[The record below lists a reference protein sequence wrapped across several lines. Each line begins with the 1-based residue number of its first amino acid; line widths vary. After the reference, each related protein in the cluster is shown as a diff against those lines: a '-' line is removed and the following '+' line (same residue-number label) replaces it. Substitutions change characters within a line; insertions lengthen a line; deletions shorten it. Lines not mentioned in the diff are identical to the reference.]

1 MGFLIQAWEMS
12 QQKFTMNMKQVVTNA
27 GDGTLEN
34 ETSVNELRQFFSLI
48 DLHTMG
54 RLLEE
59 CYSKDRRFKFDARG
73 DARRGYAFQDLVNE
87 MGRRLG
93 YSVENGLYRGKK
105 NEIGFDGLW
114 KAADGSYIIMESK
127 TSDDYSISIES
138 VIGYR
143 DKLIIDHKIPKKKCS
158 ILIVYGRDDKMAL
171 RNTVKGSNENQNIRL
186 ISANA
191 LFQLVKICFEV
202 KNEVV
207 LNQINNM
214 LRPRDYFV
222 LDNLVELVFPQTDS
236 AIDVVEEADEETD
249 NVNKNE
255 NASDSAMEPDN
266 SEKSKQKTR
275 GRNGYF
281 EIVGDDIPDGVT
293 LLFYAGHQFKA
304 SGYPVPGTDDF
315 VVVKGSDMRPV
326 ETASCR
332 QGLKDQRKRLIEAGA
347 VQNNVFVKSVR
358 FSSPSTAVACC
369 YGGSL
374 NGKTMWVTEEGIT
387 LKELG

>member
-12 QQKFTMNMKQVVTNA
+12 QQKFTMNMKQVVTTA

-34 ETSVNELRQFFSLI
+34 DESVNELRQFFSMI

-54 RLLEE
+54 RLLGE
-59 CYSKDRRFKFDARG
+59 CYSKDRRYKFDARG

-93 YSVENGLYRGKK
+93 YEVENGLYRGKK

-143 DKLIIDHKIPKKKCS
+143 DSLIIDHKIQKKKCS

-171 RNTVKGSNENQNIRL
+171 RNTVKGSNENANIRL

-191 LFQLVKICFEV
+191 LFQLVKIF
-202 KNEVV
+202 NEKRDDLV
-207 LNQINNM
+207 LKQINNM

-222 LDNLVELVFPQTDS
+222 LDSLVELVFPQTD
-236 AIDVVEEADEETD
+236 AEIDAVEDVEDEMDTVNRTGVEVKPDAEVKSDAEIKHRERKAKYIVVDENDLDDADRMHYVGKKVVADGYYLSETDEFVVLKGSEFSKTETDSCNKSIKAMRKSLIDDDIVEE
-249 NVNKNE
+249 
-255 NASDSAMEPDN
+255 
-266 SEKSKQKTR
+266 
-275 GRNGYF
+275 F
-281 EIVGDDIPDGVT
+281 
-293 LLFYAGHQFKA
+293 L
-304 SGYPVPGTDDF
+304 
-315 VVVKGSDMRPV
+315 
-326 ETASCR
+326 
-332 QGLKDQRKRLIEAGA
+332 
-347 VQNNVFVKSVR
+347 FVKSVKF
-358 FSSPSTAVACC
+358 FSPTTAAQMV
-369 YGGSL
+369 YGGSQ
-374 NGKTMWVTEEGIT
+374 NGRTMWADEDGVTI
-387 LKELG
+387 KEKYG

>member
-34 ETSVNELRQFFSLI
+34 DASINELRQFFSLI

-59 CYSKDRRFKFDARG
+59 CYSKDKKYKFDTRG

-93 YSVENGLYRGKK
+93 YNVENGLYRGKK

-114 KAADGSYIIMESK
+114 RASDGSYIIMESK

-143 DKLIIDHKIPKKKCS
+143 DNLIIDHKIPKKKCS

-171 RNTVKGSNENQNIRL
+171 RNTVKGSNENPNIRL

-191 LFQLVKICFEV
+191 LFQLVKIYFEM
-202 KNEVV
+202 KTDVV
-207 LNQINNM
+207 LNQINNL

-222 LDNLVELVFPQTDS
+222 LDNLVELVFPQTD
-236 AIDVVEEADEETD
+236 AEIEAVEDVDD
-249 NVNKNE
+249 
-255 NASDSAMEPDN
+255 EPDITN
-266 SEKSKQKTR
+266 PTGKEKPEKGESTETPVKRKKGQ
-275 GRNGYF
+275 F
-281 EIVGDDIPDGVT
+281 EIVNDGLADGSVLMHYVGKKVVAT
-293 LLFYAGHQFKA
+293 
-304 SGYPVPGTDDF
+304 GYPVADSDAF
-315 VVVKGSDMRPV
+315 VVLKGSEMSKTETNSCKQGTKDMR
-326 ETASCR
+326 
-332 QGLKDQRKRLIEAGA
+332 QRLIDKGA
-347 VQNNVFVKSVR
+347 VEDYVFVKSVL
-358 FSSPSTAVACC
+358 FNSSSTAAACV
-369 YGGSL
+369 YGGSQ
-374 NGKTMWVTEEGIT
+374 NGKIMWANEAGHT
-387 LKELG
+387 LNDLGL

>member
-34 ETSVNELRQFFSLI
+34 DASVNELRQFFSLI

-54 RLLEE
+54 RLLGE

-93 YSVENGLYRGKK
+93 YNVENGLYRGKK

-143 DKLIIDHKIPKKKCS
+143 DNLIIDHKIPKKKCS

-191 LFQLVKICFEV
+191 LFQLVKICSEM
-202 KNEVV
+202 KNAIVQ
-207 LNQINNM
+207 NQINNL

-222 LDNLVELVFPQTDS
+222 LDNLVELVFPQTD
-236 AIDVVEEADEETD
+236 AEIEAVEDVEDEQEIAPQTEEKKPEISTEKGKRGQFEYADDDLPEDVELMHYVGKKVAATGY
-249 NVNKNE
+249 
-255 NASDSAMEPDN
+255 SLGDS
-266 SEKSKQKTR
+266 
-275 GRNGYF
+275 
-281 EIVGDDIPDGVT
+281 
-293 LLFYAGHQFKA
+293 
-304 SGYPVPGTDDF
+304 F
-315 VVVKGSDMRPV
+315 VVLKGSEMSQTETNSCKQATKTMR
-326 ETASCR
+326 
-332 QGLKDQRKRLIEAGA
+332 QKLIDEGA
-347 VQNNVFVKSVR
+347 VVDHVFVKSVH
-358 FSSPSTAVACC
+358 FNSPSTAAACV
-369 YGGSL
+369 YGGSQ
-374 NGKTMWVTEEGIT
+374 NGKIMWANADGLT
-387 LKELG
+387 LNDLEK

>member
-34 ETSVNELRQFFSLI
+34 EASVNELRQFFSLI

-54 RLLEE
+54 RLLGE

-93 YSVENGLYRGKK
+93 YAVENGLYRGKK

-143 DKLIIDHKIPKKKCS
+143 DNLIIDHKIPKKKCS

-171 RNTVKGSNENQNIRL
+171 RNTVKGSNENSNIRL

-191 LFQLVKICFEV
+191 LFQLVKIFSEM
-202 KNEVV
+202 KTDVV
-207 LNQINNM
+207 LNQINNL

-222 LDNLVELVFPQTDS
+222 LDNLVELVFPQTD
-236 AIDVVEEADEETD
+236 AEIEAVEDVEDEPEIAHSTED
-249 NVNKNE
+249 
-255 NASDSAMEPDN
+255 EPVTGT
-266 SEKSKQKTR
+266 SPSKGKRSQ
-275 GRNGYF
+275 F
-281 EIVGDDIPDGVT
+281 EIMEGSIPDGVQ
-293 LLFYAGHQFKA
+293 LLHYVGKKVAAKGYVP
-304 SGYPVPGTDDF
+304 SGSSAF
-315 VVVKGSDMRPV
+315 VVLKGSEMSRT
-326 ETASCR
+326 ETNSCKQSTKRRR
-332 QGLKDQRKRLIEAGA
+332 QKLIDVGA
-347 VQNNVFVKSVR
+347 VEDYVFAKNVR
-358 FSSPSTAVACC
+358 FNSASSAAACV
-369 YGGSL
+369 YGGSQ
-374 NGKTMWVTEEGIT
+374 NGKIMWANEAGQT
-387 LKELG
+387 LSELE